1 MSHLG
6 LASGTFLVRESAT
19 VAGTFSLS
27 MRDGGGMIKH
37 YRIEHGK
44 DGVTVKGST
53 NVFRTLQ
60 ELVAFYRG
68 LASVGDRL
76 SCRLTVAC
84 PKTIAQMPI
93 ECNGCK
99 SILQPS
105 NKFCQGCG
113 KSRSEISKQKAKPD
127 KWELPR
133 KDIVLMTK
141 IGAGNFG
148 EVRLGRLKQK
158 IDVAVK
164 TSKKS
169 KMTNA
174 AFLEEA
180 TKMKELLHKN
190 LVRLYGVCTMDDPIF
205 IVLEYLSGGCVLDF
219 LRTRRGKNATLQQ
232 LAQMLS
238 DIAEGMMFMESVH
251 WVHGDLAAR
260 NLLMG
265 ANKVVKICDFGHSV
279 KTDANNSPVWVS
291 QQLPVRW
298 TAPEFYAT
306 RTCSPRSDV
315 WSYGVVIFEVLARG
329 EEPYSSFTENK
340 RVMKMLTSGFRMPMH
355 KKVPK
360 YFYAMMIDCWQ
371 PEDEDRP
378 TFRRI
383 AKILRAIAKMDGVK
397 PSKDTL
403 VSPGQQLLP
412 YEMNGPKYTVLKE
425 SDCPM

>member
-1 MSHLG
+1 
-6 LASGTFLVRESAT
+6 
-19 VAGTFSLS
+19 
-27 MRDGGGMIKH
+27 
-37 YRIEHGK
+37 
-44 DGVTVKGST
+44 
-53 NVFRTLQ
+53 
-60 ELVAFYRG
+60 
-68 LASVGDRL
+68 
-76 SCRLTVAC
+76 
-84 PKTIAQMPI
+84 MPI
-93 ECNGCK
+93 ECTSCK

-113 KSRSEISKQKAKPD
+113 KNRSEIHKPKPD

-148 EVRLGRLKQK
+148 EVRLGRLKQT

-174 AFLEEA
+174 AFLDEA
-180 TKMKELLHKN
+180 SKMKELLHPN
-190 LVRLYGVCTMDDPIF
+190 LVRLYGVCTIDDPIF
-205 IVLEYLSGGCVLDF
+205 IVLEFLSGGCVLDF

-238 DIAEGMMFMESVH
+238 DIAEGMAFMESVH

-279 KTDANNSPVWVS
+279 KCADEENSPVWVS

-298 TAPEFYAT
+298 TAPEFYGT

-329 EEPYSSFTENK
+329 EEPYSNCSENK
-340 RVMKMLTSGFRMPMH
+340 KVIKMLTEGFRMPIH

-360 YFYAMMIDCWQ
+360 YFYEMMLDCWQ
-371 PEDEDRP
+371 PDAYDRP
-378 TFRRI
+378 TFKRI
-383 AKILRAIAKMDGVK
+383 AKIMKAIAGMNGLK

-403 VSPGQQLLP
+403 VGNGQQLLP
-412 YEMNGPKYTVLKE
+412 YEMAGPKYTILKE
-425 SDCPM
+425 SQCEAAQ